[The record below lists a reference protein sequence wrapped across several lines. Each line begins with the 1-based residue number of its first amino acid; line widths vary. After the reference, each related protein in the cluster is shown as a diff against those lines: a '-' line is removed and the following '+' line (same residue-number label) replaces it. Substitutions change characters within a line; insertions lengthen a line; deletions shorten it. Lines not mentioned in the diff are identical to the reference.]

1 MDTVTPATVAAA
13 APPNRIALDIEG
25 MTCAACVGRVE
36 KALGRVDGVRSASV
50 SLAANRATVSGTG
63 SAADLVAAIRRAGFQ
78 ARLVDDAD
86 VFEPDDAE
94 AARRA
99 GADRR
104 AFLIAAVFTLPLVL
118 PMLGH
123 PFGLDLMPPP
133 LLQLLLATPV
143 QVWAGGRFYR
153 PAWAALRAGSGNM
166 DLLVA
171 LGTTAAYALS
181 VYNTAQGGDLYFEA
195 SAAVITL
202 VLLGRWLESRA
213 RRGTTAAVR
222 ALMRLRP
229 DTARVERGAI
239 IVEIPASRVAVGDVV
254 VVRPGERLPVDGV
267 VMDGASAVDES
278 LITGESLPVD
288 KAAGDPVT
296 GGAVNGDG
304 LLRVRTTAVG
314 TDSTLARMVRL
325 VQSAQASKA
334 PVQRLVDRVAAV
346 FVPVVVGIAAAT
358 FAGWWLGGAP
368 AADAV
373 IIAVTVL
380 VIACPCALGLAT
392 PTAIMVGV
400 GVAARHGILFKDAD
414 ALERAHGVTTVVFD
428 KTGTLTEGR
437 PRVRAIVAA
446 DGDDDALLRLA
457 AAAQQGSEHP
467 IARALAEAASGIEL
481 PPVREFR
488 AMPGQGL
495 IAEVAGRIL
504 TLGNGRRMAAAGIDV
519 TPLADRAAAME
530 AADAATLVWVA
541 ETAPIA
547 RLLGVIAVHDPL
559 RDDAARAVSRLRQA
573 GIRCLMLTGDSAA
586 AAAAAAE
593 RAGLDGIFSEVPPE
607 GKAEHVARLRAAG
620 GGVAMVGDG
629 VNDAPAL
636 AAADVGIAMGSGTD
650 VALHAAG
657 VTLMRAEPSLVA
669 DAIEVSAAT
678 RRTIRQNLFF
688 AFIYNVLA
696 LPLAAAGMLTP
707 VIAGAA
713 MAASSVCVVSNALR
727 LRGWRGSRAGGA
739 AASRT
744 NRADAR

>member
-1 MDTVTPATVAAA
+1 MDTATSASPAA
-13 APPNRIALDIEG
+13 APPGEIDLDIEG

-36 KALGRVDGVRSASV
+36 KALARVDGVASASV
-50 SLAANRATVSGTG
+50 SLAANRATVAGTG
-63 SAADLVAAIRRAGFQ
+63 RAADLVAAVRRAGFQ
-78 ARLVDDAD
+78 AHLVDDAD
-86 VFEPDDAE
+86 VFESDDAE
-94 AARRA
+94 SVRRA
-99 GADRR
+99 AADRR
-104 AFLIAAVFTLPLVL
+104 IFVIAAVFTLPLVL

-123 PFGLDLMPPP
+123 PFGLALMPPP

-143 QVWAGGRFYR
+143 QLWAGARFYR

-181 VYNTAQGGDLYFEA
+181 VYNTVRGGDLYFEA

-239 IVEIPASRVAVGDVV
+239 VVEIPASRVAVDDVV

-267 VMDGASAVDES
+267 VTEGASAVDES
-278 LITGESLPVD
+278 LLTGESMPVD
-288 KAAGDPVT
+288 KAVGDPVT

-304 LLRVRTTAVG
+304 LLRVRATAVG

-346 FVPVVVGIAAAT
+346 FVPVVVAIAVAT
-358 FAGWWLGGAP
+358 FVGWWLSGATT
-368 AADAV
+368 ADAV
-373 IIAVTVL
+373 ITAVTVL

-414 ALERAHGVTTVVFD
+414 ALEQAHRVTTVVFD

-446 DGDDDALLRLA
+446 DGDDAALLRLA

-467 IARALAEAASGIEL
+467 IARALAQAASGIDL
-481 PPVREFR
+481 PSVTQFR
-488 AMPGQGL
+488 AVPGQGL
-495 IAEVAGRIL
+495 VADVEGRTL
-504 TLGNGRRMAAAGIDV
+504 TIGNRRRLAAAGIDPA
-519 TPLADRAAAME
+519 PLADRAAGLE
-530 AADAATLVWVA
+530 VADAATLVWVA
-541 ETAPIA
+541 ETRPVA

-559 RDDAARAVSRLRQA
+559 RADAPRAVARLRRA
-573 GIRCLMLTGDSAA
+573 GIRCLMLTGDSTT

-593 RAGLDGIFSEVPPE
+593 RAGLDGVVAEVPPE
-607 GKAEHVARLRAAG
+607 GKAEHVGGLRAQG
-620 GGVAMVGDG
+620 GRVAMVGDG

-669 DAIEVSAAT
+669 DAIAVSAAT

-688 AFIYNVLA
+688 AFFYNVLA

-727 LRGWRGSRAGGA
+727 LRTWRGSSEIPR
-739 AASRT
+739 
-744 NRADAR
+744 

>member
-1 MDTVTPATVAAA
+1 MDTVTPATAAAA
-13 APPNRIALDIEG
+13 APLNQITLDIEG

-86 VFEPDDAE
+86 VLEPDDAE

-143 QVWAGGRFYR
+143 QLWAGARFYR

-181 VYNTAQGGDLYFEA
+181 VHNTAQGGDLYFEA

-229 DTARVERGAI
+229 DTARVERGTI
-239 IVEIPASRVAVGDVV
+239 IVEIPASRVTVGDVV

-267 VMDGASAVDES
+267 VIDGASAVDES

-314 TDSTLARMVRL
+314 AESTLARMVRL
-325 VQSAQASKA
+325 VQTAQASKA
-334 PVQRLVDRVAAV
+334 PVQRLVDRIAAI

-368 AADAV
+368 VADAV

-414 ALERAHGVTTVVFD
+414 ALEQAHRVTTVVFD

-481 PPVREFR
+481 PPIRQFR

-495 IAEVAGRIL
+495 IAEVQGRTL

-519 TPLADRAAAME
+519 TPLADRGAALE
-530 AADAATLVWVA
+530 SADAATLIWVA

-547 RLLGVIAVHDPL
+547 RLLGVIALHDPL
-559 RDDAARAVSRLRQA
+559 RGDAPRTVARLRRA
-573 GIRCLMLTGDSAA
+573 GIRCLMLTGDSAV

-593 RAGLDGIFSEVPPE
+593 RAGLDGVFAEVPPE
-607 GKAEHVARLRAAG
+607 GKAEHVAQLRAAG

-688 AFIYNVLA
+688 AFIYNILA

-727 LRGWRGSRAGGA
+727 LRGWR
-739 AASRT
+739 ASTESDR
-744 NRADAR
+744 